1 MQPPSIHRIVLTGG
15 PCAGKSSA
23 LAHVTERLLAV
34 GLRVYRVPEASTL
47 LLGGGAVVVG
57 ATPEQLFTFQRAIL
71 RVTMTL
77 EDAFLALAIAGG
89 RKAVLLCDRG
99 VMDGAAYV
107 PEAAWQRLLDETG
120 FAEPQL
126 CEDRYD
132 AVIHLVTAAIGA
144 EHGYGTHSNAVRYE
158 TLEEA
163 RGVDERLRHAWRG
176 HPNLRVIDNS
186 TDFPGKLHR
195 VLAAVCDVLGL
206 PEPHPR

>member
-23 LAHVTERLLAV
+23 LAHVTARLTAL
-34 GLRVYRVPEASTL
+34 GLLVFRVPEASTL
-47 LLGGGAVVVG
+47 LLGGGAVVLG
-57 ATPEQLFTFQRAIL
+57 ATPEQLFTFQRGIFRL
-71 RVTMTL
+71 TMAL
-77 EDAFLALAIAGG
+77 EDSFLELARATG
-89 RKAVLLCDRG
+89 RKAVLVCDRG
-99 VMDGAAYV
+99 TMDGSAYI
-107 PEAAWQRLLDETG
+107 PAEAWQRLLDELGVTE
-120 FAEPQL
+120 AHL
-126 CEDRYD
+126 CEQRYD

-144 EHGYGTHSNAVRYE
+144 EHSYGTGTNAVRYE

-163 RGVDERLRHAWRG
+163 RGVDERLRQAWRS

-206 PEPHPR
+206 PEPHQG